1 MQYLF
6 LQLFPANEPALAD
19 FASFIFETP
28 DMVAAKSTLSFGA
41 NQRRDNRGSLDIY
54 RDNSAEASRI

>member
-28 DMVAAKSTLSFGA
+28 DMVAAKSTLPLEPTREETTAVVSIF
-41 NQRRDNRGSLDIY
+41 I
-54 RDNSAEASRI
+54 DNSAEASRI